1 MALTATDRL
10 LGGYLGFVTI
20 VMFARGA
27 FPSVGAWGIL
37 AFHALFGVLL
47 WLFTRLKP
55 GDRLGI
61 FLHTLYPLIMLIPLY
76 GEFGLINDNIP
87 VDRILAHDAVVQQWE
102 AALFGGQASYEWIR
116 RFPSVFWSGVLHLAY
131 LAYYVIIAV
140 GPLWLVIRGRPAG
153 AQHAIFC
160 MMLAYM
166 PCYVLFLVY
175 PVAGPYYAFEGP
187 TGPVREVW
195 SAQLVYG
202 LQAEGSSI
210 GAAFPSSH
218 VAATVSANLA
228 LVRYAP
234 WVAAI
239 LAPLTILLVVG
250 TVYTQ
255 QHYAVDV
262 LVGLVVA
269 LAALWLGPAVAARL
283 SRGGVPRR

>member
-166 PCYVLFLVY
+166 PCYVLFLAY

-187 TGPVREVW
+187 TGAVREVW

-218 VAATVSANLA
+218 VAATVSATSGSVSIGA
-228 LVRYAP
+228 S
-234 WVAAI
+234 AA
-239 LAPLTILLVVG
+239 
-250 TVYTQ
+250 
-255 QHYAVDV
+255 
-262 LVGLVVA
+262 VA
-269 LAALWLGPAVAARL
+269 LAEKIGRAHV
-283 SRGGVPRR
+283 